1 MEPMKPDA
9 VNAGVPKH
17 SVGDIAAWT
26 HDVHLE
32 KYSFVFSE
40 VLIKEVKFT
49 DDNNWYYDLVVLASG
64 SEFSCSEKN
73 LRAIDEAKE
82 TYNQWLKF

>member
-1 MEPMKPDA
+1 MKPDA
-9 VNAGVPKH
+9 VNVGVPKY

-40 VLIKEVKFT
+40 ALIKEVKFT

-73 LRAIDEAKE
+73 LRGIDEAKE
-82 TYNQWLKF
+82 TYDQWLKF